1 MDYFDTLVM
10 YIMYLL
16 ESAGQD
22 LMNVSAY
29 QVSDQL
35 PQGVGI
41 FDHGV
46 KDM

>member
-1 MDYFDTLVM
+1 M
-10 YIMYLL
+10 YAGLL

-35 PQGVGI
+35 PRGVGI

-46 KDM
+46 KDV